1 MLKPAIVATLIG
13 ALGTRT
19 LAAHYKSS
27 GRTLVPRS
35 PTARHRASAAGT
47 IVAAALLLGAC
58 AATQDAVDWVNTEI
72 SQVAFHNR
80 GIEYHKKGLYD
91 RAIAEYNQAI
101 KLNPDYTRA
110 FNNRGRAYAKKGL
123 YDRAIADF
131 DAAIKL
137 KPDYTSTFNSRG
149 RAYVKKGLY
158 DRAIADFDAV
168 IKLKPDYAFA
178 FTNRGRAYA
187 KKGLYDRAEADFN
200 RARELKAGKI
210 KY

>member
-1 MLKPAIVATLIG
+1 MLKPAIVVTLIG

-47 IVAAALLLGAC
+47 IVATALLLGAC
-58 AATQDAVDWVNTEI
+58 AATQDAVDWVNTAI

-101 KLNPDYTRA
+101 KLNPDYTSAFYNRGRAYAKKGLYDRAVTDFDAAIKLKPDHALA

-123 YDRAIADF
+123 YDQAIADF
-131 DAAIKL
+131 YAAI
-137 KPDYTSTFNSRG
+137 R
-149 RAYVKKGLY
+149 
-158 DRAIADFDAV
+158 
-168 IKLKPDYAFA
+168 LKPDYALA
-178 FTNRGRAYA
+178 FDNRGRIYA
-187 KKGLYDRAEADFN
+187 KKGLHDRAEADFT
-200 RARELKAGKI
+200 RARELKAGK
-210 KY
+210 